1 MITEFQKKV
10 YELCKQVPAGK
21 VTTYKAIGDAL
32 GIAGY
37 RAVGLALNKNPF
49 SPYVP
54 CHRVVASDGSVG
66 GFAFGVE
73 KKIEMLRKEGVRIEN
88 GMVVGF
94 EERLVLVRTK

>member
-21 VTTYKAIGDAL
+21 VTTYKSIGDAL

-66 GFAFGVE
+66 GFAVGVE
-73 KKIEMLRKEGVRIEN
+73 KKGELLRKEGVIVKD
-88 GMVVGF
+88 GKVVEF
-94 EERLVLVRTK
+94 EKLLTFVRTK